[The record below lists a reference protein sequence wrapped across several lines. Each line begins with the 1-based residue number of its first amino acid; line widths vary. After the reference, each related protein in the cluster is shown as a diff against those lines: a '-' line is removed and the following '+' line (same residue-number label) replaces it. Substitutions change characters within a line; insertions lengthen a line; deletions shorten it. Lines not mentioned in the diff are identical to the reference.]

1 MGATKIISSDSHI
14 IEPPN
19 LWQERMPK
27 SFGDRVPR
35 LGKGEEAGADDFY
48 VDGRPIGVLI
58 RSLTDAG
65 SRFEDPEGIRLEG
78 GIDEVRSGAWQ
89 AGPRLTDMDFDGI
102 YSDLLYPSIILN
114 FWSGVADS
122 ELLRGIFVA
131 YNEWLGEF
139 CAENP
144 DRLKGVAQILI
155 DGNVQAG
162 IQDLTQAAKSGM
174 GGAMISVFPREG
186 EDYTNPMYDPF
197 WAAAEEIG
205 LPISLHIGTS
215 RAVEGAIGDNKMIKI
230 AATGALRTNI
240 EYWVRMSLCN
250 LIYAG
255 VLDRFPKLQF
265 VQLEHELSWIPFFID
280 RMEWCY
286 RERPQLT
293 PYRFKNG
300 ATPRDLMRRQIFHSF
315 QEDGLGI
322 QQREII
328 GVDNLMWGSDYPHV
342 ESTFPKSREIL
353 EEILADCSEEE
364 KEKIVAG
371 NAARIYDISFN

>member
-1 MGATKIISSDSHI
+1 
-14 IEPPN
+14 
-19 LWQERMPK
+19 
-27 SFGDRVPR
+27 
-35 LGKGEEAGADDFY
+35 
-48 VDGRPIGVLI
+48 
-58 RSLTDAG
+58 
-65 SRFEDPEGIRLEG
+65 
-78 GIDEVRSGAWQ
+78 
-89 AGPRLTDMDFDGI
+89 
-102 YSDLLYPSIILN
+102 
-114 FWSGVADS
+114 
-122 ELLRGIFVA
+122 
-131 YNEWLGEF
+131 
-139 CAENP
+139 
-144 DRLKGVAQILI
+144 
-155 DGNVQAG
+155 
-162 IQDLTQAAKSGM
+162 
-174 GGAMISVFPREG
+174 MISVFPREG